1 MANNCKGIASFDHPA
16 IQLQYMEIC
25 VRYCT
30 FFENQSQYIPQVLEQ
45 FVRLVHHDHI
55 RVRIRSWYLFHR
67 FVKHLR
73 AHVGNVAETVIQS
86 ISDLLPIKAVVPED
100 SADDDMSSDQSDHS
114 ADATFNSQ
122 LYLFEAIGCISSTS
136 STPVEKQVMY
146 ARSIMEPLFSDIER
160 NLERA
165 KAGDA
170 QATLQIQHVIMA
182 LGTLAHGFSDWTP
195 GNAAT
200 ANQAPKK
207 EITEEF
213 SRAAEAI
220 LIALE
225 ALRSSF
231 EIRTAAR
238 ASFSRLMG
246 VMGIGMLPL
255 LPRWIDG
262 LLSQSSSKDEM
273 AMFLRLLDQV
283 VFGFKKEI
291 YTVLDSLLTPLLQRV
306 FTGLAEP
313 ITGTDDEIQLAELRR
328 EYLTFVQI
336 ILNNDLGAVLVS
348 DANQNFFEPLIIS
361 VTTLA
366 KTVTNGT
373 GNLGASRLALSVLTR
388 MADLWG
394 GPNIATLG
402 AQPTAST
409 VSPSPA
415 FPGFDRFLI
424 ERFHPICWEVLR
436 EPQFLPSADAQA
448 KQVLNEVAGLEQTI
462 YTKTGDMF
470 LQHLQ
475 GSFFPSLGID
485 GAEFIKHMTTSKDRK
500 GLSVYLQGF
509 LRQRG

>member
-1 MANNCKGIASFDHPA
+1 M
-16 IQLQYMEIC
+16 
-25 VRYCT
+25 
-30 FFENQSQYIPQVLEQ
+30 
-45 FVRLVHHDHI
+45 HHSHI

-67 FVKHLR
+67 IAKHLR
-73 AHVGNVAETVIQS
+73 ALVGNVAETVIQS

-100 SADDDMSSDQSDHS
+100 SPDDDMSSDQSDHS

-122 LYLFEAIGCISSTS
+122 LYLFEAIGCISSTAT
-136 STPVEKQVMY
+136 TPIEKQVIY
-146 ARSIMEPLFSDIER
+146 ARSIMEPLFSEIEQ

-165 KAGDA
+165 KAGDV

-200 ANQAPKK
+200 SGQAPKK
-207 EITEEF
+207 EIIDEF
-213 SRAAEAI
+213 SRVAEAI

-246 VMGIGMLPL
+246 VMGVGMLPL

-273 AMFLRLLDQV
+273 ALFLRLLDQV
-283 VFGFKKEI
+283 VFGFKKDI
-291 YTVLDSLLTPLLQRV
+291 YAVLDSLLTPLFQRV
-306 FTGLAEP
+306 FAGLAEP
-313 ITGTDDEIQLAELRR
+313 VTGTDDEIQLAELRR
-328 EYLTFVQI
+328 EYLTFIQV

-348 DANQNFFEPLIIS
+348 DVNQNFFEPLIIS

-373 GNLGASRLALSVLTR
+373 GNLAASRLAFSVLTR

-394 GPNIATLG
+394 GPNVATLG
-402 AQPTAST
+402 SHPPPATSP
-409 VSPSPA
+409 PSPA

-436 EPQFLPSADAQA
+436 EPQFQPATDAQA

-462 YTKTGDMF
+462 YMKTGDMF
-470 LQHLQ
+470 IQHLQ

-485 GAEFIKHMTTSKDRK
+485 GTDFIKHMTASKERK
-500 GLSVYLQGF
+500 GLSTYLQGF
-509 LRQRG
+509 LGQRG

>member
-1 MANNCKGIASFDHPA
+1 
-16 IQLQYMEIC
+16 
-25 VRYCT
+25 
-30 FFENQSQYIPQVLEQ
+30 
-45 FVRLVHHDHI
+45 
-55 RVRIRSWYLFHR
+55 
-67 FVKHLR
+67 LR

-86 ISDLLPIKAVVPED
+86 ISDLLPIKAEVPED
-100 SADDDMSSDQSDHS
+100 TVDDDMSSDQSDHS
-114 ADATFNSQ
+114 ADAEFNGQ

-136 STPVEKQVMY
+136 TTPIEKQIMY
-146 ARSIMEPLFSDIER
+146 ARTIMDPLFSDIER
-160 NLERA
+160 NLPAA
-165 KAGDA
+165 KSGDA
-170 QATLQIQHVIMA
+170 QAILQIHHVIMA
-182 LGTLAHGFSDWTP
+182 LGSLAH
-195 GNAAT
+195 AT
-200 ANQAPKK
+200 ANSAPVK
-207 EITEEF
+207 EVTEGF

-225 ALRSSF
+225 ALKSSF
-231 EIRTAAR
+231 DVRTAAR

-291 YTVLDSLLTPLLQRV
+291 FSVLDSLLTPLLQRV
-306 FTGLAEP
+306 FAGLAEP

-336 ILNNDLGAVLVS
+336 ILNNDLGSVLVS
-348 DANQNFFEPLIIS
+348 ESNQNFFEPLIIS

-373 GNLGASRLALSVLTR
+373 GNLAASRLAFSVITR

-394 GPNIATLG
+394 GPNIATLS
-402 AQPTAST
+402 ARPISST
-409 VSPSPA
+409 LPPQPA

-424 ERFHPICWEVLR
+424 ERFHPICWEALR
-436 EPQFLPSADAQA
+436 EPQFQPADAQA
-448 KQVLNEVAGLEQTI
+448 KQVLNEIAGLEQTI
-462 YTKTGDMF
+462 YMKTGDMF

-475 GSFFPSLGID
+475 QAFFPSMGVD
-485 GAEFIKHMTTSKDRK
+485 GSDFIKYMTTSTDRK
-500 GLSVYLQGF
+500 GLAVYLQGF
-509 LRQRG
+509 LRQQR

>member
-1 MANNCKGIASFDHPA
+1 
-16 IQLQYMEIC
+16 
-25 VRYCT
+25 
-30 FFENQSQYIPQVLEQ
+30 
-45 FVRLVHHDHI
+45 
-55 RVRIRSWYLFHR
+55 
-67 FVKHLR
+67 VKHLR

-86 ISDLLPIKAVVPED
+86 ISDLLPIRAEVPED

-114 ADATFNSQ
+114 ADAAFNGQ

-136 STPVEKQVMY
+136 TTPVEKQIMY
-146 ARSIMEPLFSDIER
+146 ARSIMEPLFSEIEC
-160 NLERA
+160 NLEPA

-170 QATLQIQHVIMA
+170 QAILQIQHVIMA

-195 GNAAT
+195 GNSAT
-200 ANQAPKK
+200 ANLAPKK
-207 EITEEF
+207 EISEEF

-225 ALRSSF
+225 VLKSSF

-246 VMGIGMLPL
+246 VLGIEMLPF

-306 FTGLAEP
+306 FAGLAEP

-336 ILNNDLGAVLVS
+336 ILNNDLAAVLVS
-348 DANQNFFEPLIIS
+348 DANQNSFEPLIVS

-366 KTVTNGT
+366 KTVTHGT
-373 GNLGASRLALSVLTR
+373 GNLAASRLAFSVITR

-402 AQPTAST
+402 AQATTSSLP
-409 VSPSPA
+409 PSPA

-436 EPQFLPSADAQA
+436 EPQFQPYNDAQA
-448 KQVLNEVAGLEQTI
+448 KQVLNEVAGLEQVI
-462 YTKTGDMF
+462 YTKTGEMF

-475 GSFFPSLGID
+475 VSFFPSIGVD
-485 GAEFIKHMTTSKDRK
+485 GTEFVKYMTTSTDRK